1 MNDIKE
7 NLINEILEIIKRD
20 DVKNE
25 IRKMF
30 KPIINLLLRD
40 IYPYILISML
50 FVIIS
55 FLLVLGIFI
64 LLLRYSKFLKLKL
77 NL

>member
-1 MNDIKE
+1 MNSIKE
-7 NLINEILEIIKRD
+7 NLINECVDVMKRE

-25 IRKMF
+25 IKTLFRS
-30 KPIINLLLRD
+30 IIYMILKD
-40 IYPYILISML
+40 IYPYIIISML

-64 LLLRYSKFLKLKL
+64 LLIRYKIPQI
-77 NL
+77 

>member
-1 MNDIKE
+1 MDNIK
-7 NLINEILEIIKRD
+7 NKLIDECVNVMKRE

-25 IRKMF
+25 IKTIFR
-30 KPIINLLLRD
+30 PIINMILKD

-64 LLLRYSKFLKLKL
+64 LLLRYKK
-77 NL
+77 

>member
-1 MNDIKE
+1 MDKIK
-7 NLINEILEIIKRD
+7 NKLIDECVNVMKRE

-25 IRKMF
+25 IKTIFR
-30 KPIINLLLRD
+30 PIINMILKD

-64 LLLRYSKFLKLKL
+64 LLLRYKK
-77 NL
+77 

>member
-1 MNDIKE
+1 MDSIRD
-7 NLINEILEIIKRD
+7 NLINECVDIMKRED
-20 DVKNE
+20 IKNE
-25 IRKMF
+25 IKSLF
-30 KPIINLLLRD
+30 KPIINMLLKD

-64 LLLRYSKFLKLKL
+64 LLLKYRI
-77 NL
+77 

>member
-1 MNDIKE
+1 MNNIK
-7 NLINEILEIIKRD
+7 NKLIDECVNVMKRE

-25 IRKMF
+25 IKTIFR
-30 KPIINLLLRD
+30 PIIDMILKD

-64 LLLRYSKFLKLKL
+64 LLLRYKK
-77 NL
+77 

>member
-1 MNDIKE
+1 MNSIKE
-7 NLINEILEIIKRD
+7 NLINECVDVMKRE

-25 IRKMF
+25 IKTLFR
-30 KPIINLLLRD
+30 PIINMILKD
-40 IYPYILISML
+40 IYPYIIISML

-64 LLLRYSKFLKLKL
+64 LLIRYKIPQI
-77 NL
+77 

>member
-1 MNDIKE
+1 MNNIK
-7 NLINEILEIIKRD
+7 NKLINECVNVMKRE

-25 IRKMF
+25 IKTIFR
-30 KPIINLLLRD
+30 PIINMILKD

-64 LLLRYSKFLKLKL
+64 LLLRYKK
-77 NL
+77 

>member
-1 MNDIKE
+1 MDSIRD
-7 NLINEILEIIKRD
+7 NLINECVDIMKRED
-20 DVKNE
+20 IKNE
-25 IRKMF
+25 IKSLF
-30 KPIINLLLRD
+30 KPIINMLLKD

-64 LLLRYSKFLKLKL
+64 LLIKYRI
-77 NL
+77 

>member
-1 MNDIKE
+1 MNSIKE
-7 NLINEILEIIKRD
+7 NLINECVDVMKRE

-25 IRKMF
+25 IKTLFR
-30 KPIINLLLRD
+30 PIINMILKD
-40 IYPYILISML
+40 IYPYIIISML

-64 LLLRYSKFLKLKL
+64 LLLRYKK
-77 NL
+77 

>member
-1 MNDIKE
+1 MNNIK
-7 NLINEILEIIKRD
+7 NKLIDECVNVMKRE

-25 IRKMF
+25 IKTIFR
-30 KPIINLLLRD
+30 PIINMILKD

-64 LLLRYSKFLKLKL
+64 LLLRYKK
-77 NL
+77 

>member
-1 MNDIKE
+1 MNNIK
-7 NLINEILEIIKRD
+7 NKLIDECVNVMKRE

-25 IRKMF
+25 IKMIF
-30 KPIINLLLRD
+30 RPIINMILKD

-64 LLLRYSKFLKLKL
+64 LLLRYKK
-77 NL
+77 

>member
-1 MNDIKE
+1 MNSIKE
-7 NLINEILEIIKRD
+7 NLINECVDVMNRE

-25 IRKMF
+25 IKTLFR
-30 KPIINLLLRD
+30 PIINMILKD
-40 IYPYILISML
+40 IYPYIIISML

-64 LLLRYSKFLKLKL
+64 LLIRYKIPQI
-77 NL
+77 

>member
-7 NLINEILEIIKRD
+7 NLINEILEKIKRD

-64 LLLRYSKFLKLKL
+64 LLIRYKIPQI
-77 NL
+77 

>member
-1 MNDIKE
+1 MDNIK
-7 NLINEILEIIKRD
+7 NKLIDECVNVMKRE

-25 IRKMF
+25 IKMIF
-30 KPIINLLLRD
+30 RPIINMILKD

-64 LLLRYSKFLKLKL
+64 LLLRYKK
-77 NL
+77 